1 MVNRTL
7 QRVPEKLKDFSDK
20 NTLKFINRASHGDW
34 IFWMGA
40 GRAALK
46 QQAIGAGFT
55 LFRATGAHR
64 LASRITRGLG
74 AILMFHH
81 VRPWAGPSFAPNRL
95 LEITPD
101 YLAEVIETLKREGF
115 DIVSLDEGLARLQS
129 GGSAN
134 PFAVLTFDD
143 GYRDNLLHAL
153 PVLKHYRA
161 PFTLYV
167 TTGFA
172 EGTARLWWLELEQAV
187 RGLPHIELALG
198 GTNYIFDC
206 RTAQE
211 KADSFNRLYWLL
223 RVQPEEEMLQ
233 SIHYLAQK
241 ADIDGQAITRSLC
254 MNWDEIL
261 EIAADPL
268 CAIGVHT
275 LTHSMLAHRRIDFAR
290 HELFESRRIIEAK
303 TGKPAPHLAWP
314 VGDPASA
321 GPREFALARELGFAS
336 AVTTRPGMLFP
347 AHAGHLTALPRLSV
361 NGNWQDVRYLE
372 VLLTGAPFALWN
384 RGRRVNVA

>member
-1 MVNRTL
+1 
-7 QRVPEKLKDFSDK
+7 
-20 NTLKFINRASHGDW
+20 
-34 IFWMGA
+34 MGA

-46 QQAIGAGFT
+46 QQAIGAGFA

-64 LASRITRGLG
+64 LAARITRGLG

-81 VRPWAGPSFAPNRL
+81 VRPWQGPSFAPNRL
-95 LEITPD
+95 LEITPEF
-101 YLAEVIETLKREGF
+101 LAQTIETLRREGF
-115 DIVSLDEGLARLQS
+115 DIVSLDEGLARLKS
-129 GGSAN
+129 GGSDA

-143 GYRDNLLHAL
+143 GYRDNLVHAL
-153 PVLKHYRA
+153 PVLRAHRA

-172 EGTARLWWLELEQAV
+172 DGTARLWWLELEQAV
-187 RGLPHIELALG
+187 RGLPHIEIALG
-198 GTNYIFDC
+198 GTNYIFEC

-211 KADSFNRLYWLL
+211 KVDSFNRLYWLL
-223 RVQPEEEMLQ
+223 RVQPEEEMLS
-233 SIHYLAQK
+233 SIAYLAEK
-241 ADIDGQAITRSLC
+241 ADIDSTSLTRHLC
-254 MNWDEIL
+254 MTWDEIQ

-290 HELFESRRIIEAK
+290 HELFESRRIIETRLGRSAS
-303 TGKPAPHLAWP
+303 HLAWP

-321 GPREFALARELGFAS
+321 GPREFALARDLGFSS
-336 AVTTRPGMLFP
+336 AVTTRPGMLFQ
-347 AHAGHLTALPRLSV
+347 AHSQHMTALPRLSV
-361 NGNWQDVRYLE
+361 NGHWQDTRYLE

-384 RGRRVNVA
+384 KGRKLNVA